1 LKLKFEIGTT
11 LTSGLSFGRRQ
22 QPKSF
27 DWQTNHTRSKDSIN
41 KFFTRGAVAAAVLV
55 VLSVPMLANADSNVQ
70 TGAGA
75 LTATTRLDFRV
86 TVPKVLFLQ
95 VDTGSLLG
103 ANVTINLIDFVV
115 PAANIGDGSVI
126 AATVVSGDLGDG
138 TVTAKVIGNNGNVTL
153 TSTTV
158 GALGNGVGDT
168 LSFGQIATA
177 ATVLTSATALAAP
190 TQADAATT
198 TVPAT
203 GKIVNRDAKWTF
215 SFLNTAVVSP
225 GTYGGVNANNSRV
238 TYTANMP

>member
-1 LKLKFEIGTT
+1 M
-11 LTSGLSFGRRQ
+11 
-22 QPKSF
+22 
-27 DWQTNHTRSKDSIN
+27 N
-41 KFFTRGAVAAAVLV
+41 KFFTRAASAAV
-55 VLSVPMLANADSNVQ
+55 VLAAWGVPMLTHAESNLQ

-75 LTATTRLDFRV
+75 LTATARLDFRV

-95 VDTGSLLG
+95 VGTGTQL
-103 ANVTINLIDFVV
+103 ATNAAINLIDFVV

-126 AATVVSGDLGDG
+126 AATAASGDLGSG

-158 GALGNGVGDT
+158 GALGNGAGDT

-177 ATVLTSATALAAP
+177 AAVLTSATALAAP
-190 TQADAATT
+190 ALADAATTST

-203 GKIVNRDAKWTF
+203 GKIVNRDARWTF
-215 SFLNTAVVSP
+215 SFLNTAVVPP

-238 TYTANMP
+238 TYTASMP